1 MVDVVRVE
9 ENMVAS
15 MVVVELK
22 LVVVNVKLMV
32 VADFELHSF

>member
-9 ENMVAS
+9 ENAVAS